1 MIMLALAVSVSACR
15 CGLGRTD
22 VGFAL
27 GCGELALACELI
39 FPG

>member
-15 CGLGRTD
+15 CGLGRD